1 MTEAA
6 IVKKIC
12 AHNGSLSYEALISI
26 FGLYDE
32 AMDSVV
38 GRSESCA
45 VVFMNGEKRV
55 IARTKVRLCR
65 AQNCSGCSNLHLC
78 KWFLF
83 GSCRFDRGRRG
94 CRFSHDL
101 LSVQNALVL
110 TAHGL
115 DTLDVKE
122 LCILLMQSDNSLLPA
137 VCHSYNNGPGP
148 YGRCQEAENCKRLHI
163 CEKYLRGSCDCT
175 RSHDFY
181 EPHPLKTLQ
190 DRGVT
195 PELMGIMKEMYSNIE
210 VLRRLSKA
218 SSGPN
223 AAGPNPRRGPNAQNR
238 RPSTGFN
245 AGRGQE
251 AQRPSYNNTEKTEIC
266 MYFIKGHCKHGGSCR
281 REHSILPYKWEVKE
295 GSEWKALPDNEAIEK
310 DYCSPARTY
319 SSGIN
324 PVYFD
329 TMTQGCYHVR
339 RLSTLSSVL
348 QPTFILTTE
357 WIWFW
362 EDEYGNWIEYATADG
377 GHRLSSISSTE
388 LEHKYQ
394 ADNNAAVEFTA
405 GSQTYQLSFMDMI
418 QTNKQYTTKKVV
430 RRRPKFVS
438 SADVQTIKTTKRTP
452 NNFKALPVHW
462 DKALTPET
470 GYKRVSLQSVSAEYT
485 KIKDLFTS
493 TMFGFKILKI
503 ERIQNKALWEV
514 YQWQKDCMKKNN
526 GGRDVTEKQLFHGT
540 DAKHLDA
547 ICHNNFDWRIC
558 GTHGTAYGK
567 GSYFARDA
575 KYSHSYTKDSGTRT
589 MFVCRILVGDYTKGE
604 SGFLR
609 PPSKDGGDTILYD
622 SCVNDVFDPS
632 IFVVFEK
639 HQIYPEYLIE
649 YRDSSGFGSPTV
661 PAVAKPS
668 VPVRRHV
675 AVPATPSH
683 TPFYNPPTA
692 AASSHSSSSSNTSF
706 YKPSS
711 AVSSFNT
718 SSSSA
723 SFSSS
728 AYVSSPPRS
737 SSSYASTSPR
747 SSSSYA
753 STSPRSSSSYASAS
767 PQTSFSSASA
777 SPKSS
782 KSDNPCIIS

>member
-12 AHNGSLSYEALISI
+12 AHNGSMNYDALISI
-26 FGLYDE
+26 FGLYDD
-32 AMDSVV
+32 AMGSVV

-45 VVFMNGEKRV
+45 VAFVNGQKKV
-55 IARTKVRLCR
+55 IGRTKVRLCR
-65 AQNCSGCSNLHLC
+65 AQNCTGCSNLHLC

-83 GSCRFDRGRRG
+83 GSCRFDKGRRG
-94 CRFSHDL
+94 CRFSHDVV
-101 LSVQNALVL
+101 SGQNLLVL

-122 LCILLMQSDNSLLPA
+122 LCILLMQSDHSLLPA
-137 VCHSYNNGPGP
+137 VCHSYNNGTGP
-148 YGRCQEAENCKRLHI
+148 YGRCQDAENCKRLHI
-163 CEKYLRGSCDCT
+163 CEKYLRGPCDCT

-195 PELMGIMKEMYSNIE
+195 PELMGIMKDLYSNIE
-210 VLRRLSKA
+210 VLRHLSKA
-218 SSGPN
+218 ASAPN
-223 AAGPNPRRGPNAQNR
+223 AAGPNAKRGPNAQNR

-251 AQRPSYNNTEKTEIC
+251 AQRTPHYNT
-266 MYFIKGHCKHGGSCR
+266 GSCR
-281 REHSILPYKWEVKE
+281 REHSTLPYKWEVRE

-310 DYCSPARTY
+310 DYCNPARTC

-324 PVYFD
+324 PVHFD
-329 TMTQGCYHVR
+329 MMSQGCYSVR
-339 RLSTLSSVL
+339 RLSTVPSVL

-357 WIWFW
+357 WIWYW
-362 EDEYGNWIEYATADG
+362 EDEFGNWIQYATADG
-377 GHRLSSISSTE
+377 GHHLSSISSAE
-388 LEHKYQ
+388 LEQKYQ
-394 ADNNAAVEFTA
+394 ADNNAVVEFTA
-405 GSQTYQLSFMDMI
+405 GSQTYELSFTDMI
-418 QTNKQYTTKKVV
+418 QTNKRYATKKVI

-438 SADVQTIKTTKRTP
+438 PADVQTIKTTKRMP
-452 NNFKALPVHW
+452 NNFKALPDHW

-470 GYKRVSLQSVSAEYT
+470 GYKRVSLQSTSPEYI
-485 KIKDLFTS
+485 KIKELFQL
-493 TMFGFKILKI
+493 TMVGFKILRI

-514 YQWQKDCMKKNN
+514 YQWQKDYMKKNN
-526 GGRDVTEKQLFHGT
+526 GGRDVPEKQLFHGT
-540 DAKHLDA
+540 DSKHLDA

-604 SGFLR
+604 SSFLR
-609 PPSKDGGDTILYD
+609 PPSKDGGDTIFYN
-622 SCVNDVFDPS
+622 SCVNDVYDPS

-649 YRDSSGFGSPTV
+649 YRDSSGFDVPSHSV
-661 PAVAKPS
+661 AAKPAVAA
-668 VPVRRHV
+668 RRPV
-675 AVPATPSH
+675 AVSATPIRPSYISPY
-683 TPFYNPPTA
+683 T
-692 AASSHSSSSSNTSF
+692 AASSSHSSPSYTSSSSSSSNTSF

-711 AVSSFNT
+711 AASSSYTASYISSLNT
-718 SSSSA
+718 SSTSASSSSSA
-723 SFSSS
+723 Y
-728 AYVSSPPRS
+728 APSPPRS
-737 SSSYASTSPR
+737 SSSYGSTSPK
-747 SSSSYA
+747 
-753 STSPRSSSSYASAS
+753 P
-767 PQTSFSSASA
+767 
-777 SPKSS
+777 S
-782 KSDNPCIIS
+782 KSDNQCIIS